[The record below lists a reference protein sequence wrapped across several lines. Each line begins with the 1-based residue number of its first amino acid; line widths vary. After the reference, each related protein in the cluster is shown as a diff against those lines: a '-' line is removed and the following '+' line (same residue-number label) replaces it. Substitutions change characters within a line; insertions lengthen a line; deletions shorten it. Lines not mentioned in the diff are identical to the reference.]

1 MKHFTRGTLLATLFI
16 ATILASAPAIVSA
29 FGVSPPYVHAPVLRK
44 GSQFTST
51 IFLVQGDP
59 KVDLRV
65 KAVFEVPEKIKGWL
79 SVDKGSEFTIPAGLQ
94 QFPIKVFIN
103 VPKDAENG
111 IFTGYL
117 RVNTLPNRTAGEQI
131 AISVGAR
138 IDISLTVGENVI
150 SDFSIRRLDILD
162 IQQNENPQVIVTLDN
177 TGNVPAAPERASFEL
192 FDKYGQIRL
201 GYAAIEKFPET
212 AAFQSSD
219 FTMEFPV
226 DIRLSIGEYWGDV
239 KLYRGKEVVKELRTV
254 FNVTE
259 RKVDYVV
266 YGGVLVALIA
276 IGALF
281 FVVSR
286 VRRRTLTAHGA

>member
-1 MKHFTRGTLLATLFI
+1 MKHFTRGVFLATLFV
-16 ATILASAPAIVSA
+16 TILTSAPAVVSA

-65 KAVFEVPEKIKGWL
+65 RAVFEVPEKIKGWF

-94 QFPIKVFIN
+94 QFPIKVLIN

-117 RVNTLPNRTAGEQI
+117 RVNTIPNREADQQI

-138 IDISLTVGENVI
+138 IDISLTVGENVV
-150 SDFSIRRLDILD
+150 SDFSIRKIDILD
-162 IQQNENPQVIVTLDN
+162 IRQGENPQVIVTLDN
-177 TGNVPAAPERASFEL
+177 IGNVPAAPDRASFEL
-192 FDKYGQIRL
+192 FDKFGQIRL

-212 AAFQSSD
+212 PAFQSSD

-239 KLYRGKEVVKELRTV
+239 KLYRGSEVVKELRTV
-254 FNVTE
+254 FNVSE
-259 RKVDYVV
+259 KKINFAL
-266 YGGVLVALIA
+266 YGTVLGVLALSA
-276 IGALF
+276 ATFL
-281 FVVSR
+281 VVSR
-286 VRRRTLTAHGA
+286 IRTRRRAA